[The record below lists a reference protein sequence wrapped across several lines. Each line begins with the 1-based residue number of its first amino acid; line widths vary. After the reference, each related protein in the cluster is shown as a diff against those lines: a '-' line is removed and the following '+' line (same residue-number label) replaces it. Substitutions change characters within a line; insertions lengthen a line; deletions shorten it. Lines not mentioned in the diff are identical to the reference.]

1 MIQKKQK
8 EKKKKLEKKMNE
20 WIHQQEEKLENK
32 IYNDII
38 SEEIG
43 LKDDY
48 SIGEESFHEEEEYSL
63 PLKKKRK
70 MCELSRLLLNDNVE
84 EFKKTFKTSKK
95 CVKTL
100 DNASEIV
107 YNI

>member
-1 MIQKKQK
+1 MENTNIPIEQK
-8 EKKKKLEKKMNE
+8 EINDQKEQIKEKEIPKT
-20 WIHQQEEKLENK
+20 EEKLENK

-48 SIGEESFHEEEEYSL
+48 SIDEESFHEEEEYSL

-84 EFKKTFKTSKK
+84 EFKKIIEKNKSLIKK
-95 CVKTL
+95 KKL
-100 DNASEIV
+100 RRI
-107 YNI
+107 